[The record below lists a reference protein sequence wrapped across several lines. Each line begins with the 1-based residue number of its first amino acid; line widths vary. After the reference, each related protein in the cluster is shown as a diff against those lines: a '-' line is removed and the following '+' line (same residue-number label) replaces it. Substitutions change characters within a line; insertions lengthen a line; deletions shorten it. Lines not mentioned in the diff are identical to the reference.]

1 MSQTPEPGRA
11 PRPASDSRA
20 PAGPLLPVT
29 VLTGFLGS
37 GKTTLL
43 KALLARPELADT
55 AVIVNEFGE
64 VGLDHLLLEDSEE
77 QIVELSS
84 GCLCCTVRQD
94 LVETLDALWSR
105 RAAGEIAFRRIVI
118 ETTGLA
124 DPAPILHSLMS
135 DPKLSRRYRLDGV
148 VTVVDAAAGAET
160 LARQPEAAKQ
170 AAVADRVVLSKT
182 DLPEARVE
190 AVEAALRRL
199 NPGVSLLRASH
210 GAVEPDRILGL
221 GLFDP
226 AKKQPDIQ
234 AWLNAEAFA
243 AAEPADGHGH
253 HHHHHHDVNR
263 HDARIRAFCIERERP
278 IGSANFSLFLEL
290 LLANR
295 GADLLRVKGLVDIAE
310 SPGRPAVLH
319 GVQHLF
325 HPVVFL
331 DAWPAASRDEGP
343 RTRLVFI
350 VRDIPQAWIEKLLD
364 ALTGEAPAAEAE
376 TLDDSLQEPA
386 R

>member
-1 MSQTPEPGRA
+1 MPDTPRRSAAGRDA
-11 PRPASDSRA
+11 AARD
-20 PAGPLLPVT
+20 PLIPVT

-55 AVIVNEFGE
+55 AVVVNEFGE
-64 VGLDHLLLEDSEE
+64 VGLDHLLLEGSEE

-84 GCLCCTVRQD
+84 GCLCCNVRWD
-94 LVETLDALWSR
+94 LVTTLDGLFAR
-105 RAAGEIAFRRIVI
+105 RAAGEIAFRRVVV

-135 DPKLSRRYRLDGV
+135 DPKLARRYRLDGV
-148 VTVVDAAAGAET
+148 VTVVDAAAGPET

-182 DLPEARVE
+182 DLPEARTEE
-190 AVEAALRRL
+190 AEALLRRL
-199 NPGVSLLRASH
+199 NPGARVERASH
-210 GAVEPDRILGL
+210 GEIEPSRVLGL

-226 AKKQPDIQ
+226 ARKHPDVQ

-243 AAEPADGHGH
+243 GPGGHDHGSHPRH
-253 HHHHHHDVNR
+253 HDIDRHDAGRHDVNR

-278 IGSANFSLFLEL
+278 IASANFSLFLEL

-295 GADLLRVKGLVDIAE
+295 GADLLRVKGLVDVAE
-310 SPGRPAVLH
+310 NPGRPAVLH

-331 DAWPAASRDEGP
+331 DAWPDGVA

-350 VRDIPQAWIEKLLD
+350 VRDIPRAWIEKLLD
-364 ALTGEAPAAEAE
+364 ALTGEGAEDGA
-376 TLDDSLQEPA
+376 DPLQEPQT
-386 R
+386 

>member
-1 MSQTPEPGRA
+1 MSDQSETMR
-11 PRPASDSRA
+11 D
-20 PAGPLLPVT
+20 PLIPVT

-43 KALLARPELADT
+43 KALLARQELSDT
-55 AVIVNEFGE
+55 AVIVNEFGA
-64 VGLDHLLLEDSEE
+64 VGLDHLLLEGTEE

-84 GCLCCTVRQD
+84 GCLCCTVRWD
-94 LVETLDALWSR
+94 LVATLDTLWSR
-105 RAAGEIAFRRIVI
+105 RAAGEIAFRRVVV

-135 DPKLSRRYRLDGV
+135 DPKLARRYRLDGV
-148 VTVVDAAAGAET
+148 VTVVDAVAGLDT

-170 AAVADRVVLSKT
+170 AAVADRVVLTKT
-182 DLPEARVE
+182 DLPEACADE
-190 AVEAALRRL
+190 VEAAVHRL
-199 NPGVSLLRASH
+199 NAAVRVERASH
-210 GAVEPDRILGL
+210 GEIEPEKLLGL

-226 AKKQPDIQ
+226 ARKHPDVQ
-234 AWLNAEAFA
+234 VWLNAEAFEA
-243 AAEPADGHGH
+243 RSDEHG
-253 HHHHHHDVNR
+253 HHHHDVNR
-263 HDARIRAFCIERERP
+263 HDARIRAFCIERDRP
-278 IGSANFSLFLEL
+278 IASTNFSLFLEL

-310 SPGRPAVLH
+310 NPGRPAVLH

-331 DAWPAASRDEGP
+331 KDWPDGQA

-364 ALTGEAPAAEAE
+364 ALTGESS
-376 TLDDSLQEPA
+376 DDTDNLLQEPV

>member
-1 MSQTPEPGRA
+1 MGEPTEPTREDPTPGDALADR
-11 PRPASDSRA
+11 RD
-20 PAGPLLPVT
+20 PLIPVT

-55 AVIVNEFGE
+55 AVVVNEFGE
-64 VGLDHLLLEDSEE
+64 VGLDHLLLEGSEE

-84 GCLCCTVRQD
+84 GCLCCTVRWD
-94 LVETLDALWSR
+94 LVETLDSLWSR
-105 RAAGEIAFRRIVI
+105 RAAGEIAFRRIVV

-124 DPAPILHSLMS
+124 DPAPILHSLIS
-135 DPKLSRRYRLDGV
+135 DPRLARRYRLDGV
-148 VTVVDAAAGAET
+148 VTVVDAVAGAET
-160 LARQPEAAKQ
+160 LGRQPEAAKQ
-170 AAVADRVVLSKT
+170 AAVADRIVLSKT
-182 DLPEARVE
+182 DLPEARPDEVE
-190 AVEAALRRL
+190 ALLRRF
-199 NPGVSLLRASH
+199 NPSVPVERASH
-210 GAVEPDRILGL
+210 GAVEPGRILGL

-226 AKKQPDIQ
+226 ARKHPDVA

-243 AAEPADGHGH
+243 EAQAHDQGHRH
-253 HHHHHHDVNR
+253 LHDVNR
-263 HDARIRAFCIERERP
+263 HDARIRAFCVERERP
-278 IGSANFSLFLEL
+278 IASANFSLFLEL

-310 SPGRPAVLH
+310 NPGRPAVLH

-331 DAWPAASRDEGP
+331 DAWPGGSA

-364 ALTGEAPAAEAE
+364 ALTGEQA
-376 TLDDSLQEPA
+376 DDGADPLQEIA